1 MTVSTRTSAPSY
13 KIFDPD
19 ALDVAYANGVISNPV
34 MGGIASAAGI
44 THSMSKM
51 RNQDNYLAS
60 QEKFNEMAATLDAME
75 MDSKTKQKMMD
86 VAGTL
91 ISKGEGPAN
100 VLGGSDIYN
109 GNPAGALLPGLLRD
123 KIAAET
129 AAAGRSGNDGGV
141 KEKHTVQT
149 VDPVTGKTIV
159 HTVPG
164 PPPPPKTELPPKP
177 PTETA
182 PGVATK

>member
-75 MDSKTKQKMMD
+75 MDSKTKQKMME

-129 AAAGRSGNDGGV
+129 AAAGRSGSGGDG
-141 KEKHTVQT
+141 KAKT
-149 VDPVTGKTIV
+149 VDTYPYGEGMRTVTTPGAPAPAPVT
-159 HTVPG
+159 
-164 PPPPPKTELPPKP
+164 L
-177 PTETA
+177 A
-182 PGVATK
+182 PDRKSVV